1 MFDVTKSVAKLELF
15 GSELNQYPSQT
26 DFYRISATE
35 LKIAAKSVAT
45 ALNMAGGPNCVIL
58 LAPLWTF

>member
-1 MFDVTKSVAKLELF
+1 MLRRVLLNEKSF
-15 GSELNQYPSQT
+15 GSELNQYPSQP

-35 LKIAAKSVAT
+35 LKIAAKSVT
-45 ALNMAGGPNCVIL
+45 SPLNIAGEELRCVIL